1 MKNNI
6 EEIQK
11 KKEKEPSI
19 AMGILKDYKITN
31 KRLIIAN
38 IIEGITILILII
50 GLLLK

>member
-1 MKNNI
+1 MKNNKI
-6 EEIQK
+6 IN
-11 KKEKEPSI
+11 EKQGEKPSI